1 MFKFRK
7 LLIVI
12 LSLGVLI
19 SVACPAFATGITRDT
34 AVPCEVTI
42 QVKDITEQ
50 YPEAE
55 LIVNF
60 VDVTNTVNETFTI
73 TKDECW
79 GVGQPFVVSLPAPTT
94 YHITFVNLKEGHKI
108 IDPKTKEPVLSFVAT
123 QGNHV
128 LDWSIES
135 LAPAKEEVEI
145 PASFIDYLPTTNRDL
160 LVIKNEEAE
169 KLYLEFLDAVSF
181 ITTDDT
187 WYGNEELRAS
197 ATLLGQYDKDF
208 VNGKRFAE
216 NYEKYVNGGSIEQY
230 NAMPAFEQFLWTECY
245 TRLAAGVNHSRGW
258 EDFFGNEANYE
269 MMITRPAT
277 IMMTGNNAE
286 VVKEAYMKLAAWQYE
301 YVQANGYP
309 FNFITNRSYIEEIS
323 GEPVALKAPIKTLL
337 PTEPT
342 DAAKGDTD
350 TAEAEVPTEGPVAPT
365 AASQALPA
373 AKVEETVK
381 PIEVEEKGI
390 WTDTLDA
397 LADSML
403 TILIL
408 IVLAGGLGVVIFIRK
423 RKNVDS
429 DKQGGTFLS

>member
-1 MFKFRK
+1 MCKFRK
-7 LLIVI
+7 LLIAI
-12 LSLGVLI
+12 LSLGILI
-19 SVACPAFATGITRDT
+19 SVACPVFATGITRDT
-34 AVPCEVTI
+34 SVPCEVTI

-55 LIVNF
+55 LIINF

-79 GVGQPFVVSLPAPTT
+79 GVGEPFVISLTAPTT
-94 YHITFVNLKEGHKI
+94 YYITFVNLKDGYSV

-123 QGNHV
+123 QGNHT
-128 LDWSIES
+128 LNWNIES
-135 LAPAKEEVEI
+135 LASAKEEAEL
-145 PASFIDYLPTTNRDL
+145 PSNFIDYLPTTNRDL
-160 LVIKNEEAE
+160 LVIQNEEAE

-187 WYGNEELRAS
+187 WYGNEELRAN

-216 NYEKYVNGGSIEQY
+216 NYEKYVNGGSVEQY

-258 EDFFGNEANYE
+258 EDFFGSEANYE

-277 IMMTGNNAE
+277 IMMNGNNAE
-286 VVKEAYMKLAAWQYE
+286 TVKEAYMKLAAWQYD

-323 GEPVALKAPIKTLL
+323 GEPVSLKSPVGAVTA
-337 PTEPT
+337 TEPT
-342 DAAKGDTD
+342 EAIE
-350 TAEAEVPTEGPVAPT
+350 EAEGEGEGETPVETPVEPPVAAPVLPT
-365 AASQALPA
+365 T
-373 AKVEETVK
+373 KMEEEAEIV
-381 PIEVEEKGI
+381 EVEERGI
-390 WTDTLDA
+390 WADTLDA

-408 IVLAGGLGVVIFIRK
+408 IILAGGLGVVIFIRK

-429 DKQGGTFLS
+429 DNQGGTFLS